1 VIPLPSLH
9 RLTATTATGLPVL
22 SVVDYSI
29 GGLLV
34 EASEPFGVGSVA
46 HLHLSTPDG
55 RVNGTFALRCLH
67 THRTIG
73 PEQAVTHISAL
84 VFVHPLDE
92 VTREALSSPGPAER
106 DHVPAESRH
115 LLRLVRSPTD

>member
-1 VIPLPSLH
+1 MPSAPQP

-22 SVVDYSI
+22 SVVDFSV

-34 EASEPFGVGSVA
+34 EASEPFDVGAVA
-46 HLHLSTPDG
+46 HLHLATPDG

-73 PEQAVTHISAL
+73 PEQAVAHISAL
-84 VFVHPLDE
+84 VFVHPLDAA
-92 VTREALSSPGPAER
+92 THEALSRPGPASR
-106 DHVPAESRH
+106 DAGPGDSRQI
-115 LLRLVRSPTD
+115 LRLVRSSTD